1 MPCMRKALC
10 ARSRQQQTRKDE
22 DHMKKFLSLLLAL
35 TMVLSLV
42 VVPARAADGDEATI
56 AAVSSSIVRGASTS
70 VLVTAPTTEGHSIK
84 LGSGSWRSND
94 TSIVT
99 VVGNDSGATV
109 TGVKAGTTK
118 VVFSYT
124 LVTTGDNST
133 TTEEAKTAEVS
144 ITVTDSIVPSDV
156 ASVTFN
162 GRTYNNTNSGCTVYY
177 LSSEISK
184 LGTKDGNWS
193 ITSSTVT
200 LTSVSYN
207 GQSHKATLSLS
218 KAQGEGQQPLTGSLE
233 VTCTQA
239 TVPNDKITVR
249 TTADSDGK
257 YRAGTELTLSVP
269 DSSNKNSQNVRYVW
283 SATKDGTA
291 LPSVTVSSANK
302 WTPSAAGK
310 YILTRTVYEGTAEKA
325 NEVGTQTSNAIEVKE
340 DNYKT
345 TVTAPLTSLSV
356 AANSTAIPY
365 SFVFKDY
372 RSSTAGVIVPLDS
385 TSVTWSVSG
394 GNAKFQNNSTT
405 YTAPGTTLGTA
416 NAILTPGTTAA
427 ANITVTATFT
437 YQNKTYTVSFPNLS
451 IISLTAKLNAT
462 YYGAG
467 SNYTSS
473 SLAYYADSAIKSYSY
488 AQLASGE
495 SVSSVLIDTIGMN
508 SNGLGQFSNVS
519 SASITFTP
527 YVNSF
532 GKATFTGTAV
542 TNKNNRFAITFSIP
556 VTPVPVNSFD
566 SQTAEPISTSSVNTS
581 YKVSA
586 PSGYTKFYVLGNSS
600 NLSTNQTIDY
610 SQYSAAQL
618 NSMGYTSSTLPSTYF
633 GTSGQCTLYVIAW
646 NDSTSYTSYSR
657 YYCGPM
663 TVTQTNYNIQ
673 YNGVAGETV
682 QFAQSDF
689 NDFMN
694 KVAEARGDASK
705 TKSYPYV
712 TFDYVTFSL
721 PTTAQGTLYYGG
733 TAMSTSNSSGAFNRN
748 TKVTNLDSVT
758 FVPNAKSTAKTITLN
773 FTLYATRY
781 SSSSTSRGTTVSYSG
796 SVVVNLVREDI
807 KYTVSQ
813 GDSVRFDESDFL
825 SYLRST
831 KGYSSNYTI
840 DYVTFDQSAVSAVN
854 EGSLYTYY
862 NGYNYGGSIKTTD
875 KFYYSATA
883 SQNALSDVAFLA
895 SRYAKTGETVY
906 IPFTI
911 YARYGTTGTGTRQ
924 LTGTVAIKIG
934 QTMNFIDV
942 KTTDYFYNSVKWA
955 VNKGVTTGTSS
966 TTFSPYNPCKRAEIV
981 TFLWRAAGS
990 PEPTTTRNPFR
1001 DVNAVTHSSYYKAI
1015 LWASQKGIAAGTSTT
1030 TFSPDQV
1037 CTRAQ
1042 IVTFLYRYAGKP
1054 SGYYS
1059 NPFKDVSAT
1068 NEASYYNAILWASG
1082 KGITTGS
1089 SPTTFSPYASCNRAE
1104 AVTFL
1109 YRYTNGL

>member
-1 MPCMRKALC
+1 
-10 ARSRQQQTRKDE
+10 
-22 DHMKKFLSLLLAL
+22 MKKFLSLLLAL
-35 TMVLSLV
+35 TLVLSLV
-42 VVPARAADGDEATI
+42 VVPARAADGTPPATPEI
-56 AAVSSSIVRGASTS
+56 TGLTVNTPSNVNRGDNVTFTISGTPAITTGGTVQSTEYSWNVGSYFRINAGAGTAASVSANAIDDT
-70 VLVTAPTTEGHSIK
+70 TATT
-84 LGSGSWRSND
+84 
-94 TSIVT
+94 VFC
-99 VVGNDSGATV
+99 TV
-109 TGVKAGTTK
+109 TCTYTVTENGQEVTK
-118 VVFSYT
+118 TATKPIS
-124 LVTTGDNST
+124 
-133 TTEEAKTAEVS
+133 TEEFAIADKLLPGD
-144 ITVTDSIVPSDV
+144 ITT
-156 ASVTFN
+156 VTFN
-162 GRTYNNTNSGCTVYY
+162 GRTYSVTDGAVNISLLEGETIDNANNKWSAAAKNGYVIDDAEGKKPSYAGGKLTVHVKDSALTADVGVTPVTPTVTAAASLTEVISGGKTTLTATSTGLSNAATYAWFYKIGDSKEFSIGTGKSLVWTVPAANDYSVY
-177 LSSEISK
+177 CKASEGDK
-184 LGTKDGNWS
+184 LAKKS
-193 ITSSTVT
+193 EPITVKSLPDTYTFTVVPASVT
-200 LTSVSYN
+200 LTQI
-207 GQSHKATLSLS
+207 GQTATLAANFVNTSAS
-218 KAQGEGQQPLTGSLE
+218 PAAP
-233 VTCTQA
+233 VTPTYSFVSANLNIA
-239 TVPNDKITVR
+239 TVTNQ
-249 TTADSDGK
+249 TTAAPIVTL
-257 YRAGTELTLSVP
+257 RASGS
-269 DSSNKNSQNVRYVW
+269 
-283 SATKDGTA
+283 
-291 LPSVTVSSANK
+291 
-302 WTPSAAGK
+302 
-310 YILTRTVYEGTAEKA
+310 
-325 NEVGTQTSNAIEVKE
+325 
-340 DNYKT
+340 T
-345 TVTAPLTSLSV
+345 TVTAKAT
-356 AANSTAIPY
+356 Y
-365 SFVFKDY
+365 KGKDY
-372 RSSTAGVIVPLDS
+372 VQNIPVTGALIEATLSAVQNG
-385 TSVTWSVSG
+385 TSVNYSYSDLV
-394 GNAKFQNNSTT
+394 NAAQ
-405 YTAPGTTLGTA
+405 A
-416 NAILTPGTTAA
+416 AI
-427 ANITVTATFT
+427 
-437 YQNKTYTVSFPNLS
+437 NKTYSTAYTYETVYSLSGVTQVPSTTAYGVGTSTASYNYPAGGSGYLYFKANLS
-451 IISLTAKLNAT
+451 GIGTAKFTAT
-462 YYGAG
+462 VTTRVA
-467 SNYTSS
+467 N
-473 SLAYYADSAIKSYSY
+473 
-488 AQLASGE
+488 
-495 SVSSVLIDTIGMN
+495 
-508 SNGLGQFSNVS
+508 
-519 SASITFTP
+519 
-527 YVNSF
+527 
-532 GKATFTGTAV
+532 TAV
-542 TNKNNRFAITFSIP
+542 PKTYSVTFNVP
-556 VTPVPVNSFD
+556 VTPSTTTYADQYPEPVAAYGNTYRYYVQVPSGARYYYV
-566 SQTAEPISTSSVNTS
+566 AGVNTEP
-581 YKVSA
+581 VDWNN
-586 PSGYTKFYVLGNSS
+586 GSS
-600 NLSTNQTIDY
+600 QKYYPTTATANLYSLTDTNFI
-610 SQYSAAQL
+610 
-618 NSMGYTSSTLPSTYF
+618 NGK
-633 GTSGQCTLYVIAW
+633 CTLYVVTQGTD
-646 NDSTSYTSYSR
+646 NR
-657 YYCGPM
+657 LYCG
-663 TVTQTNYNIQ
+663 TISVYKKNYNIN

-705 TKSYPYV
+705 AKSYPYV

-942 KTTDYFYNSVKWA
+942 KTTDYFYDSVKWA

-990 PEPTTTRNPFR
+990 PEPTITRNPFR